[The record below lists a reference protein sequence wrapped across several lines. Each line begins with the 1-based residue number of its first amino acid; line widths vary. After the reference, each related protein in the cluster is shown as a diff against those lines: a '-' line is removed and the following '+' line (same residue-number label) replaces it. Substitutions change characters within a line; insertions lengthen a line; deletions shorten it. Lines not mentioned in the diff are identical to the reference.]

1 MKDIVEDPHYHHRR
15 ALVEVDGVL
24 MQNVVA
30 RLSRTP
36 GRIRHAGRPLG
47 ADNAAVLDELDP
59 DRTS

>member
-1 MKDIVEDPHYHHRR
+1 
-15 ALVEVDGVL
+15 VEVDGVL

-47 ADNAAVLDELDP
+47 ADNDAVLGELDA
-59 DRTS
+59 DRSS